1 MNILNVGYE
10 STNYYV
16 LADRRPILLID
27 VGWSN
32 TLPKLQYHCKRY
44 NIALTDIPYLLITH
58 YHPDHAGL
66 AQELKQ
72 LGMQLIL
79 MEMQADAVPRLKT
92 YMKPQHYYVE
102 ITLSDNIRL
111 SLPESRAFL
120 ARIGIEGEIIA
131 TPGHS
136 DDSVT
141 LLLDE
146 GAAFT
151 GDLPHPMMAAD
162 DTVLASWTKIRALN
176 AKQIYPGHG
185 PTLPLSL
192 NATQENVDE

>member
-16 LADRRPILLID
+16 LTDRRPILLID

-32 TLPKLQYHCKRY
+32 TLPKLQHHCKRY

-66 AQELKQ
+66 AEELKQ
-72 LGMQLIL
+72 LGMHLIL
-79 MEMQADAVPRLKT
+79 METQVDAVPLLKT
-92 YMKPQHYYVE
+92 YMKPEHEYIE
-102 ITLSDNIRL
+102 IDVSDTIRL
-111 SLPESRAFL
+111 SLQASRAFL
-120 ARIGIEGEIIA
+120 AGIGIAGEIIG

-141 LLLDE
+141 LILDE

-162 DTVLASWTKIRALN
+162 DTTLASWAKIRALN

-185 PTLPLSL
+185 PVRPMPANIAPT
-192 NATQENVDE
+192 DE